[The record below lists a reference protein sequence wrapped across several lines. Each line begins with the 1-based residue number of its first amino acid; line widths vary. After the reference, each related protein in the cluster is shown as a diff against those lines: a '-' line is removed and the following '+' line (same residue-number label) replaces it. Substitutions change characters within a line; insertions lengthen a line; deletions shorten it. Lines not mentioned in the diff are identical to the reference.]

1 MHTSP
6 LWGQTEIPMDTKEQ
20 TKLKPLLSYDEANCE
35 DGHGIYVRD
44 FYEAKITSG
53 ELAVVNTILRSEL
66 NMHIRRN
73 HNIAWDAA
81 GAAWVTHCAG
91 CGAKI
96 VKP

>member
-6 LWGQTEIPMDTKEQ
+6 LWGQTEIPMDTKEK
-20 TKLKPLLSYDEANCE
+20 TKREPLPT
-35 DGHGIYVRD
+35 V
-44 FYEAKITSG
+44 K
-53 ELAVVNTILRSEL
+53 TILRSEL
-66 NMHIRRN
+66 NMHIRKE

-96 VKP
+96 IEG